1 MRTGY
6 TYIKAEKKK
15 KHKFIYTPPPKKYR
29 GFRVFLY
36 VRG

>member
-6 TYIKAEKKK
+6 TYIKAEKK